1 MFIKCYT
8 YDYAGI
14 PEYMEIKD
22 SNDRSCMINLGDVEK
37 SDNNFFECPD
47 AELLGDIADK
57 YETET
62 ECLENILKSVV
73 NDFED
78 GIFWEKVIF
87 TDDTAEITY
96 SVIDGEANITVNKF
110 RSNNQNKDKQKFNK

>member
-47 AELLGDIADK
+47 AELLGNIADK

-73 NDFED
+73 NDFEN

-96 SVIDGEANITVNKF
+96 SVIDGETNITVNKF

>member
-57 YETET
+57 YETE
-62 ECLENILKSVV
+62 CLENILKSVV
-73 NDFED
+73 NDFEN